1 MILQLVNILA
11 NVSYIKLGQPYRM
24 QHFISSSA
32 GLTSH
37 SKGQHSPEEKKKKKG
52 AVLNKNL
59 LRAGV
64 GG

>member
-1 MILQLVNILA
+1 MFLQLVNILT

-32 GLTSH
+32 DLTSH
-37 SKGQHSPEEKKKKKG
+37 RKGQHSPVKKKKK